1 MAYGLFYWGSQLKL
15 DSLSSVVLYLGYL
28 FLISL
33 LDFLVTG
40 KRHKKMGIYIL
51 TSLICRDDWFCCL
64 LLGRPEA
71 LQRYTHRLMKR
82 RGGC

>member
-40 KRHKKMGIYIL
+40 KFLPQEDAYQSFDIVNM
-51 TSLICRDDWFCCL
+51 
-64 LLGRPEA
+64 
-71 LQRYTHRLMKR
+71 
-82 RGGC
+82 

>member
-40 KRHKKMGIYIL
+40 KLHPQEDAYLSFDIVNM
-51 TSLICRDDWFCCL
+51 
-64 LLGRPEA
+64 
-71 LQRYTHRLMKR
+71 
-82 RGGC
+82 